1 MNLPSTKQPLPLV
14 LLLQFYFETAII
26 MEQRQKTEL
35 YPFYIKAPAVLLGLV
50 LCVFILYV
58 LASVFVPLAFAILF
72 AILLNR
78 LYVWLEKV
86 MPKVPAIILTILI
99 AILFLLALFYFLSTQ
114 IAGFVNSLPLLK
126 QKLITLLH
134 EVQHWTK
141 SKMGINVDKQVASV
155 TNGFNNGGGDM
166 ITNTL
171 GTVVASLGV
180 VVLIPTY
187 VFMLLYYK
195 PLILDFLFQVFK
207 EENSLRVAEILSETK
222 SAVQSFMIGLLIE
235 TAIVCILNSIA
246 LLLIGVPSAIVIG
259 VIGGILNILPYI
271 GGIVA
276 IALPVLMV
284 TITREGYTAQ
294 LLVIGAYAVIQFV
307 DNNIL
312 VPRIVSKK
320 VQINALISIVIVL
333 LGGLLW
339 GISGMFLSIP
349 FIGVLK
355 IIFDRIDDLKPW
367 GRLLGDEVP
376 TEYSGLIWQKKWN
389 RIFRRLQQK
398 KESEANA
405 AEDGSVSSSA

>member
-1 MNLPSTKQPLPLV
+1 
-14 LLLQFYFETAII
+14 
-26 MEQRQKTEL
+26 MEQRHETEL

-50 LCVFILYV
+50 LVAFILYV
-58 LASVFVPLAFAILF
+58 LASVFVPLAFAVLF
-72 AILLNR
+72 SILLNR
-78 LYVWLEKV
+78 LYVRLEKG

-99 AILFLLALFYFLSTQ
+99 AVLLLLALFYFLSTQ
-114 IAGFVNSLPLLK
+114 IAGFIHSLPLLK
-126 QKLITLLH
+126 QKMIALLH

-141 SKMGINVDKQVASV
+141 SRLGMNVDKQVSDV
-155 TNGFNNGGGDM
+155 TNSFNNGGGDM

-171 GTVVASLGV
+171 GTVVGGLGV
-180 VVLIPTY
+180 IVLIPTY
-187 VFMLLYYK
+187 VFLLLYYK

-222 SAVQSFMIGLLIE
+222 TAVQSFMIGLLIE
-235 TAIVCILNSIA
+235 TAIVCTLNSIA

-271 GGIVA
+271 GGIIA
-276 IALPVLMV
+276 IALPVLMAM
-284 TITREGYTAQ
+284 ITKEGYTAQ
-294 LLVIGAYAVIQFV
+294 LLVIGTYAIIQFI

-376 TEYSGLIWQKKWN
+376 TEYSGLIWQKKWT

-405 AEDGSVSSSA
+405 AEDTSASAPG